1 MINFQKILSYLT
13 VLSYLIVLSSLFAF
27 APKLKSDTTS
37 NYKYRLGIVLNS
49 NYNLHKT
56 KLPIIWDLPDCGTF
70 QDGTS
75 FGQSYGL
82 VFQYPIYTHLITM
95 DTRILYSSFSADF
108 TTEKN
113 DFRVFNP
120 QINSYQNILLKY
132 NFHSDI
138 AYFSLQPALLVQP
151 LAKIPVK
158 VRLGMDFSNP
168 LSLPQYQVTEEIA
181 SPLNYVFPD
190 ETQKHTIWNGEMNSL
205 GTSMSA
211 IAGILYSH
219 KLNKRIEIAGEA
231 YYQHPLNSRTSDND
245 WKTTQFGVN
254 ATITYAFNDLFAKK
268 KEKVIPPPPPPDTTI
283 VPVVIAKVEEPKI
296 AKLSVV
302 SSPLE
307 ILETTITEA
316 YPILPYIFFDKE
328 SSVLKYDY
336 SKNSQTNFD
345 ETKLSHNSIE
355 IYHNVLNIIG
365 SRLSKNKNFIIR
377 VIGYTDGEEIENDE
391 ERLKLAGARANTIAN
406 YLIKNWKIDK
416 KQIKVIARDEPML
429 KTSSEY
435 DEGSEENRRVEIES
449 DNIEIFQPVV
459 LTKFKEFE
467 ILSKSLEMKFSSKD
481 LDSITIQNESL
492 NQINVS
498 KKNQF
503 KSDKSKEI
511 INIDS
516 NLIKS
521 INKRISNG
529 QDIEFSV
536 DFLAYEKS
544 QNTIITIPINKQKN
558 THELQ
563 RLNLIVF
570 DFDKFKINQNNEKI
584 LKNFVANS
592 IQENS
597 EIRIIGSTD
606 ILGTPEYNMQ
616 LSQQRAEATKKYL
629 QSLNMDAK
637 FTQVEGIGDTK
648 LKYDN
653 STPEGRFYSRTVL
666 IEVKTPI
673 NK

>member
-1 MINFQKILSYLT
+1 MINFPKLST
-13 VLSYLIVLSSLFAF
+13 LFLVF
-27 APKLKSDTTS
+27 NLLLGIAPKLKSDTTT
-37 NYKYRLGIVLNS
+37 NYKYHLGIVLNS
-49 NYNLHKT
+49 NYNIHKT
-56 KLPIIWDLPDCGTF
+56 KLPIIWDLPDCGNF

-82 VFQYPIYTHLITM
+82 VFQYPLYAHLLTI

-108 TTEKN
+108 TTEKS

-120 QINSYQNILLKY
+120 QLNSYQNILLKY

-151 LAKIPVK
+151 LVKIPVK

-168 LSLPQYQVTEEIA
+168 LSLPKYQVTEGIS
-181 SPLNYVFPD
+181 SPLTYVFPD
-190 ETQKHTIWNGEMNSL
+190 ETQKHTIWNGDMNSL

-211 IAGILYSH
+211 ITGILYSH
-219 KLNKRIEIAGEA
+219 KLNKRMEISGEA
-231 YYQHPLNSRTSDND
+231 YYQYPLNSRTSDYD
-245 WKTTQFGVN
+245 WKTTQLGVN
-254 ATITYAFNDLFAKK
+254 ATITYAFNDLKAKK
-268 KEKVIPPPPPPDTTI
+268 KEKVIPPPPPPQLPDTNE
-283 VPVVIAKVEEPKI
+283 VIAKVEEPKI

-307 ILETTITEA
+307 ILETTVTEA
-316 YPILPYIFFDKE
+316 YPILPYIFFDKK

-336 SKNSQTNFD
+336 SKNTKTNFD
-345 ETKLSHNSIE
+345 ETQLPHNSIE

-365 SRLSKNKNFIIR
+365 SRLSKNNNLKIR
-377 VIGYTDGEEIENDE
+377 VIGYTDGEEIEDDE
-391 ERLKLAGARANTIAN
+391 ERLKLAEARANTIAD
-406 YLIKNWKIDK
+406 YLIKNWKINK
-416 KQIKVIARDEPML
+416 KQIKIIARDEPKL

-459 LTKFKEFE
+459 LIKFKEYE
-467 ILSKSLEMKFSSKD
+467 ILSKSLEIKFSSGD
-481 LDSITIQNESL
+481 LDSITIQNQSL

-498 KKNQF
+498 KKNL
-503 KSDKSKEI
+503 SDRNSNTEI

-521 INKRISNG
+521 INKRISEG
-529 QDIEFSV
+529 KDVEFSV

-544 QNTIITIPINKQKN
+544 QNTTIAIPINKQKN

-584 LKNFVANS
+584 LKNFVSNS

-606 ILGTPEYNMQ
+606 ILGTLEYNMQ
-616 LSQQRAEATKKYL
+616 LSQQRAEATKNFL
-629 QSLNMDAK
+629 QSLNMKTK
-637 FTQVEGIGDTK
+637 FTQVEGIGNSN

>member
-1 MINFQKILSYLT
+1 MMINYSKILTLLFVLT
-13 VLSYLIVLSSLFAF
+13 LLFAF
-27 APKLKSDTTS
+27 ASKLKCDTTN

-82 VFQYPIYTHLITM
+82 VLQYPIYTHLITI
-95 DTRILYSSFSADF
+95 DTRILYSSFAADF
-108 TTEKN
+108 TTEKS
-113 DFRVFNP
+113 DLRVFNP
-120 QINSYQNILLKY
+120 QLNSYQNLLLKY

-158 VRLGMDFSNP
+158 IRLGMDFSNP
-168 LSLPQYQVTEEIA
+168 FSLPQYQVTEEIA
-181 SPLNYVFPD
+181 SPLTYVFPD
-190 ETQKHTIWNGEMNSL
+190 ETQKHTIWNGDMNSL

-219 KLNKRIEIAGEA
+219 KLNKRMEISGEA
-231 YYQHPLNSRTSDND
+231 YYQYPLNSRTNDND

-254 ATITYAFNDLFAKK
+254 ATITYAFNDLKEKK
-268 KEKVIPPPPPPDTTI
+268 KEKVIPPPPPPQLPDTTI
-283 VPVVIAKVEEPKI
+283 VPVVIAKVEEPKT

-328 SSVLKYDY
+328 SSVLKFDY
-336 SKNSQTNFD
+336 SKNTQTNFD
-345 ETKLSHNSIE
+345 ETHLSHNSIE
-355 IYHNVLNIIG
+355 IYHNLLNIIG
-365 SRLSKNKNFIIR
+365 SRLSKNKYLKIR
-377 VIGYTDGEEIENDE
+377 IIGYTDGEEIENDE
-391 ERLKLAGARANTIAN
+391 ERLKLTEARANTIAD

-416 KQIKVIARDEPML
+416 KQIKIIARDEPKL

-435 DEGSEENRRVEIES
+435 DEGSAENRRVEIES
-449 DNIEIFQPVV
+449 DDIEIFQPIV
-459 LTKFKEFE
+459 LTKFKEYE
-467 ILSKSLEMKFSSKD
+467 ILSKSLDMKFSSED
-481 LDSITIQNESL
+481 LDSIIIQNESL
-492 NQINVS
+492 NQMNVS
-498 KKNQF
+498 KKNLF
-503 KSDKSKEI
+503 DRNRTTEI

-521 INKRISNG
+521 INKRISEG
-529 QDIEFSV
+529 KDIEFSV
-536 DFLAYEKS
+536 DFLAYDQS
-544 QNTIITIPINKQKN
+544 QNTTIAITINKQKN

-584 LKNFVANS
+584 LKNFVSNS
-592 IQENS
+592 IKENS

-606 ILGTPEYNMQ
+606 ILGAPEYNMQ
-616 LSQQRAEATKKYL
+616 LSQQRAEATKNYL

-637 FTQVEGIGDTK
+637 FNQVEGIGNTK